1 MASYNTQKFSQIMLE
16 NSLKHELYF
25 LKPTIAD
32 KLKATWKLSFNDVL
46 NYLVNFYKKNSEI
59 EKYAAI
65 LVPGPRTVA
74 KLGAIV
80 LSKREVIDYW

>member
-25 LKPTIAD
+25 LKPIIAD

-46 NYLVNFYKKNSEI
+46 NYLVNFYKNNSESQKLPRI
-59 EKYAAI
+59 I
-65 LVPGPRTVA
+65 LPPPRTVIS
-74 KLGAIV
+74 LGDII
-80 LSKREVIDYW
+80 LPTPEVKN